1 MARTIFKKKKRRNR
15 RLTVVLIGLVLVAL
29 VAWLIGA
36 VLFAQE
42 EGANSENAPTADTT
56 QTTQTTQTRATL
68 PKAFIDKNT
77 YSPYAVLYDVDNDE
91 ILYSKGADKKCY
103 PASLT
108 KLMTALVA
116 LEYTKPDD
124 VFTLGTELYMISPGS
139 SRAYLTV
146 GTKLTMEHLLQALL
160 LPSGNDAAYA
170 IAAQVGR
177 VIENNPDLDRYA
189 AVSVFL
195 KKMNEKAKELGC
207 KKTHFENPDGY
218 HDNNHYTTAKDMLY
232 IAREAIKN
240 DTIKTI
246 VSTSQVTVRFLSG
259 QSATWQNSNKL
270 LLADNT
276 YTYEGAFGLKTGTTD
291 EAGKCLA
298 ACATR
303 DGHTSI
309 AIVMGAEAEN
319 GRWDDARGLLDLS
332 FQ

>member
-1 MARTIFKKKKRRNR
+1 MAKTIFKKKRHRTRR
-15 RLTVVLIGLVLVAL
+15 IAIVLVAL
-29 VAWLIGA
+29 LLVALVGWLMISA
-36 VLFAQE
+36 LLAKE
-42 EGANSENAPTADTT
+42 PANNPSAEGQPQ
-56 QTTQTTQTRATL
+56 QTTQTTKPRPTL
-68 PKAFIDKNT
+68 PKAFVDKNT
-77 YSPYAVLYDVDNDE
+77 YSPYVVLYDMDADE

-116 LEYTKPDD
+116 LDYTKPED
-124 VFTLGTELYMISPGS
+124 VFTLGSEVNMISPGS

-170 IAAQVGR
+170 IAVQVGR
-177 VIENNPDLDRYA
+177 VIQNDPNLDRYA

-195 KKMNEKAKELGC
+195 KKMNAKAKELGC
-207 KKTHFENPDGY
+207 KKTNFANPDGY
-218 HDNNHYTTAKDMLY
+218 HDNDHYTTAKDMLY
-232 IAREAIKN
+232 IAREAIQN
-240 DTIKTI
+240 STIKTI
-246 VSTSQVTVRFLSG
+246 VSTPTVTVRFLSG
-259 QSATWQNSNKL
+259 QSATWQNSNL
-270 LLADNT
+270 LLKPDNT

-298 ACATR
+298 ACATQ

-309 AIVMGAEAEN
+309 AIVMGAQEEN